1 MKQTIAI
8 VEDDDSAYAR
18 LLEHIHRYEE
28 ENSLGFDIVRFGSV
42 TPFLESDDAAY
53 HAVFMDIELPDI
65 DGLTA
70 ARRFREK
77 NKVASLVFVTNLSK
91 YAQYGYEV
99 DAISYLVKPVT
110 YDSFALVFRKA
121 LNAYSQN
128 EEFDFIFK
136 IPGGIEKIS
145 IKKLMYV
152 EILAHIIIYH
162 LVDEKIEKTGTLGK
176 VEKILAPYGFLRCHN
191 AYLVNPAFIRGI
203 KQNEIAVGSD
213 LIPLARSK
221 KKAFLE
227 GLSSYYLNKRGKNEL
242 L

>member
-1 MKQTIAI
+1 MKQSIAI
-8 VEDDDSAYAR
+8 VEDDDSAYQR
-18 LLEHIHRYEE
+18 LLGHIEAFGKTNNLEFAITRFSSVGPFL
-28 ENSLGFDIVRFGSV
+28 NSL
-42 TPFLESDDAAY
+42 ESAF
-53 HAVFMDIELPDI
+53 HVVFMDIELPDI

-77 NKVASLVFVTNLSK
+77 NRVSSLVFVTNLSK

-99 DAISYLVKPVT
+99 DAISYLVKPVS
-110 YDSFALVFRKA
+110 YDSFALVFSKA

-128 EEFDFIFK
+128 EEYDFIFK

-145 IKKLMYV
+145 VNKLVYV
-152 EILAHIIIYH
+152 EILSHIIIYH
-162 LVDEKIEKTGTLGK
+162 LVDGNIEKTGSLSK
-176 VEKILAPYGFLRCHN
+176 IEKLLNPYGFLRCHN

-203 KQNEIAVGSD
+203 KQNEVAVGSEM
-213 LIPLARSK
+213 IPLARGK

-227 GLSSYYLNKRGKNEL
+227 GLSNYYLNKKGKNEL